1 MPSPQ
6 RMNSVS
12 GGDALLAS
20 LVQGVIHKPALP
32 LMGWERHLYNC
43 IEATLLKLPR
53 GAPCWGVGVGDDT
66 KEVPG

>member
-12 GGDALLAS
+12 GGDALLAT
-20 LVQGVIHKPALP
+20 LVQGVIHEPALP

-43 IEATLLKLPR
+43 IEATLLKLSR
-53 GAPCWGVGVGDDT
+53 DALLGGGGRR
-66 KEVPG
+66 